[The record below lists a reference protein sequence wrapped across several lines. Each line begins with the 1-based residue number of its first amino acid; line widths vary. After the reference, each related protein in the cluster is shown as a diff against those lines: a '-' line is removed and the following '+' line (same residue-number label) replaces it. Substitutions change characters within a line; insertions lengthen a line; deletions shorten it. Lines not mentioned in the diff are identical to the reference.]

1 MQQIYNCG
9 DRARQAT
16 QLDAQEIIERHAI
29 ENERKVLKEANLKL
43 RTIVTELKLLVK
55 TMKEGSKS
63 PPRE

>member
-1 MQQIYNCG
+1 MQQIYNRG
-9 DRARQAT
+9 DRARRAT
-16 QLDAQEIIERHAI
+16 QLDAQAIIEKHAI

>member
-1 MQQIYNCG
+1 MLKIYNRG
-9 DRARQAT
+9 DRARRAT
-16 QLDAQEIIERHAI
+16 QLDAKAIIEKHAI

-55 TMKEGSKS
+55 TMKEGGKS